1 MKRIV
6 QYVLYWREIYV
17 FVPLAVASLWWHQ
30 WIYTSLMGGRSS
42 VDPPTDLINISRT
55 LYFIFL
61 MAAVVGLFQ
70 KHLFGYRSKGDHPQL
85 KDDIYDACVTVFLF
99 AFVLLSFRLL

>member
-17 FVPLAVASLWWHQ
+17 FIPLAVASLWWHQ
-30 WIYTSLMGGRSS
+30 WIYASLMGGRSS
-42 VDPPTDLINISRT
+42 VDPPTDLINISRS

-61 MAAVVGLFQ
+61 MGAIVGLFQ
-70 KHLFGYRSKGDHPQL
+70 KHLFGYRSKGGAPRL
-85 KDDIYDACVTVFLF
+85 RDDIYDTCVTIFLF
-99 AFVLLSFRLL
+99 VFVLVCFRSL